1 MAIAIEDLPVAP
13 PTRITFAVPATDPI
27 LLVHE
32 EVLPDALEA
41 LVAVPQVHLPG
52 VPLKLGS
59 LTAPVAPILWEI
71 PCFWRCFNGG
81 VWRKSKIIHQKMVDF
96 PAMFDV
102 HDFHGDF
109 KHRPWLRGAGPVAGE
124 CPFG

>member
-13 PTRITFAVPATDPI
+13 PTRITFAVPATDPV

-32 EVLPDALEA
+32 EVLPNALEA

-71 PCFWRCFNGG
+71 PCFNDVSMEVSGSENPPSKYGG
-81 VWRKSKIIHQKMVDF
+81 FSSHFYV
-96 PAMFDV
+96 
-102 HDFHGDF
+102 
-109 KHRPWLRGAGPVAGE
+109 
-124 CPFG
+124 